1 MRGAG
6 VSRAEAIAGTG
17 SGRKARADE
26 GSERLSLLSRL
37 AFSVFGA
44 MMLGFAAQVAIPL
57 WPYGLPQSLQTLAVL
72 LIAIG
77 LGPKLG
83 SLSLVIYLG
92 VGALGAGVFAEG
104 EAGVAVLF
112 GQTAGY
118 LLGFLLCQPLVARI
132 VRRRDGSV
140 RGWLALVLAGVA
152 AHGLIYAL
160 GVPWLYFLRNMDPNL
175 DPITWRNAILYGMV
189 AFLPWDAAKTALAV
203 VIGRWMLPRA
213 MRRVW

>member
-1 MRGAG
+1 MA
-6 VSRAEAIAGTG
+6 RADAIAGAG
-17 SGRKARADE
+17 SDRRERAGDE
-26 GSERLSLLSRL
+26 PGRLSLVSRL
-37 AFSVFGA
+37 ALSVFGA
-44 MMLGFAAQVAIPL
+44 MMLGFAAQIAIPL

-104 EAGVAVLF
+104 EAGFVVLF
-112 GQTAGY
+112 GQTGGY
-118 LLGFLLCQPLVARI
+118 LLGFLLCQPLVAKI

-160 GVPWLYFLRNMDPNL
+160 GVPWLYFLRNMDPGL
-175 DPITWRNAILYGMV
+175 DPISWRNAILYGMV